1 MWMMI
6 SQGESLNRPIALC
19 FLLFFARTLRM
30 RNSARWQNTCFG
42 YVRRFLLIVIHS
54 DWQNV
59 VFHLGWLWVPIL
71 SNYDG
76 FCWGT
81 WFPVSV
87 RLWCIKG
94 RPSRGGSLP
103 RCKSGIFQVQ
113 SSPRRRISRLVTVSS
128 WAAKGI
134 ALLGWS
140 WSTHSPRLWQRY
152 ATYTNIYGAVCK
164 IWLPKKLA
172 RSFSNKCWDMFPA
185 LATWT
190 VCSAAVSCHRWRVT
204 GNGGSGQ
211 QLCTVLYAPFRE
223 CSAVFSAL

>member
-6 SQGESLNRPIALC
+6 SQGENLNRPIALC
-19 FLLFFARTLRM
+19 FLLSFAQTLRM
-30 RNSARWQNTCFG
+30 RNSARWQNICFG
-42 YVRRFLLIVIHS
+42 YVRRFLLIVKYS

-71 SNYDG
+71 PIYDWL
-76 FCWGT
+76 CWGI

-87 RLWCIKG
+87 RLRCIKG
-94 RPSRGGSLP
+94 RPSGSDSLP

-113 SSPRRRISRLVTVSS
+113 SCPRRWVSRLVTVST

-134 ALLGWS
+134 ALLGRS
-140 WSTHSPRLWQRY
+140 WSTHSPGLWQRY
-152 ATYTNIYGAVCK
+152 ATYTNMHGAVCRV
-164 IWLPKKLA
+164 WLSKKLA
-172 RSFSNKCWDMFPA
+172 RSFSNKCCGMFPV
-185 LATWT
+185 LATLT
-190 VCSAAVSCHRWRVT
+190 VCSAAVPCHRWRVT

-223 CSAVFSAL
+223 CSAVFSAF